1 MKTMKFWRN
10 ILVMTAAM
18 LSLASCSSDDNVER
32 RLSNTQKETYGQ
44 NISGSISGSYPGQYV
59 ITYKDKDCK
68 EWTDEEGRHHNEAH
82 QETFSG
88 VQLDVSDYKM
98 QHVFFQDFPVSLIS
112 KVVDANKELSDALA
126 EVSLQAITA
135 RYDLGLDTDYNHIV
149 WAFTPNV
156 MSLHLYYG
164 GADHHIRIEFN
175 NNSQYYKS
183 TADELKQSSSFL
195 SFAKTGVA
203 LQLKA
208 IYDGSTL
215 IQRFGAVEGNY
226 MHIFF
231 DAE

>member
-1 MKTMKFWRN
+1 
-10 ILVMTAAM
+10 
-18 LSLASCSSDDNVER
+18 
-32 RLSNTQKETYGQ
+32 
-44 NISGSISGSYPGQYV
+44 
-59 ITYKDKDCK
+59 
-68 EWTDEEGRHHNEAH
+68 
-82 QETFSG
+82 
-88 VQLDVSDYKM
+88 M

-203 LQLKA
+203 LAQWRGIIC
-208 IYDGSTL
+208 IYSSTQNNKFNMRHVGHRAPPL
-215 IQRFGAVEGNY
+215 PPPGG
-226 MHIFF
+226 
-231 DAE
+231 